1 MKNLR
6 KLVPKEE
13 IDALFKEVYNISTT
27 EEYREEKKEKL
38 NDKYRVFS
46 YRVKRTFR
54 ENLLKYIPIDFTI
67 NDYSMLEKTVSTDK
81 PLFSVGLDIEEKYRF
96 FISVDEIFI
105 KAVEEI
111 FQKNNPFS
119 EKNENNIHQHIEK
132 VLEKTC
138 LSIFESLPL
147 KKKKVALSKPVFYE
161 EEYIC
166 IQFSGK
172 LENKIVN
179 IYVSFDEILLDLA
192 EFKTIIFSQPTTLG
206 KRNLKELKEHTF
218 VKIAF
223 ETEPIRISKRA
234 LKEGSEISIKDINI
248 KRKYIV

>member
-27 EEYREEKKEKL
+27 EEYREEKKEKFD
-38 NDKYRVFS
+38 DKYRIFS
-46 YRVKRTFR
+46 YKVKRTFR

-67 NDYSMLEKTVSTDK
+67 NGYSMLENTVSTHN

-96 FISVDEIFI
+96 FISVDEVFI

-111 FQKNNPFS
+111 LHKNNPFS
-119 EKNENNIHQHIEK
+119 EKNESNVHQHIEK

-138 LSIFESLPL
+138 ISVFDSLPL
-147 KKKKVALSKPVFYE
+147 KKKKILLSKPVFYE

-166 IQFSGK
+166 IQFFGK
-172 LENKIVN
+172 LEDKIVN

-192 EFKTIIFSQPTTLG
+192 EFKPIILSQPTTLG
-206 KRNLKELKEHTF
+206 KRNLKELKKHTF
-218 VKIAF
+218 VKLTL
-223 ETEPIRISKRA
+223 ETEPIKISKKV
-234 LKEGSEISIKDINI
+234 LKEGSEISVKDINI
-248 KRKYIV
+248 KRKYVI